1 MLVKKKITAT
11 LAGAGLLMA
20 VSGCGSSQHNGNL
33 AIAEAVD
40 FGMTDYERLVAPTND
55 LAYDLLDK
63 LDTDDDGNVFFS
75 PTSLWMALAIVYNGA
90 DGETKTE
97 MAEAM
102 QAQGIDVSDLN
113 KANASLMTALNKDN
127 DNIQLTIAN
136 SIWLN
141 KDFNLQ
147 KDFAK
152 RAEDYFNAETQ
163 QIDISS
169 SDASKKINDW
179 VKKATNSKI
188 DKMVEDPL
196 DADLFALVLNAIYF
210 KGDWTYPFDK
220 KITEKRTFHLEN
232 GTEKVVSFMKLQR
245 KFSYMAGDGFQAVK
259 LPYADGEMSMTVVL
273 PEENLGLKDFKSTLS
288 VENWELFQTNFNES
302 EGTVLLPRFKMEYET
317 ELNGALKSLGMKS
330 AFTETA
336 DFSHMVEG
344 DARLFISNIK
354 QKTYINVNEEGTE
367 AAAVTGVQVG
377 VTSAPAEGPFHM
389 EMNRPFFLMITDE
402 ETGVVLFVGYIA
414 SPKE

>member
-1 MLVKKKITAT
+1 
-11 LAGAGLLMA
+11 MA
-20 VSGCGSSQHNGNL
+20 VSGCGSGQDNGNL

-40 FGMTDYERLVAPTND
+40 FGTKDYERIIMPTNN
-55 LAYDLLDK
+55 LAYELLDK
-63 LDTDDDGNVFFS
+63 IEANDDGNVFFS
-75 PTSLWMALAIVYNGA
+75 PASLWMALAIVYNGA

-102 QAQGIDVSDLN
+102 QAKGIDVADLN
-113 KANASLMTALNKDN
+113 KANASLLTALNKDS

-141 KDFNLQ
+141 EEFNLQ

-152 RAEDYFNAETQ
+152 RTEDYFNAQTH
-163 QIDISS
+163 QITISS
-169 SDASKKINDW
+169 NEASKKINEW
-179 VKKATNSKI
+179 VKKATNAKI
-188 DKMVEDPL
+188 DKMVDDPL
-196 DADLFALVLNAIYF
+196 DSNLVALVLNAIYF

-220 KITEKRTFHLEN
+220 KQTEKRTFHLED
-232 GTEKVVSFMKLQR
+232 GTEKIAPFMKLQR

-273 PEENLGLKDFKSTLS
+273 PDENLGLEDFKRTLS
-288 VENWELFQTNFNES
+288 TENWGLFLTAFNER
-302 EGTVLLPRFKMEYET
+302 EGTILLPKFKMEYET
-317 ELNGALKSLGMKS
+317 ELNGALEALGMPS
-330 AFTETA
+330 AFTESA

-344 DARLFISNIK
+344 DANLFISTVK
-354 QKTYINVNEEGTE
+354 QKTYIDVNEEGTE

-377 VTSAPAEGPFHM
+377 VTSAPADGPFHM

-402 ETGVVLFVGYIA
+402 ETGVVLFVGYVA
-414 SPKE
+414 NPQ

>member
-1 MLVKKKITAT
+1 MKKKITAT

-20 VSGCGSSQHNGNL
+20 VSGCGSGQDNGNL

-40 FGMTDYERLVAPTND
+40 FGTKDYERIIMPTND
-55 LAYDLLDK
+55 LAYELLDK
-63 LDTDDDGNVFFS
+63 IEANDDGNVFFS
-75 PTSLWMALAIVYNGA
+75 PASLWMALAIVYNGA

-102 QAQGIDVSDLN
+102 QAQGIDVADLN
-113 KANASLMTALNKDN
+113 KANASLMTALNKDS

-141 KDFNLQ
+141 EEFNLQ

-152 RAEDYFNAETQ
+152 RTEDYFNAQTH
-163 QIDISS
+163 QITISS
-169 SDASKKINDW
+169 NEASKKINEW
-179 VKKATNSKI
+179 VKKATNAKI
-188 DKMVEDPL
+188 DKMVDDPL
-196 DADLFALVLNAIYF
+196 DSNLVALVLNAIYF

-220 KITEKRTFHLEN
+220 KQTEKRTFHLED
-232 GTEKVVSFMKLQR
+232 GTEKIAPFMKLQR

-273 PEENLGLKDFKSTLS
+273 PDENLGLEDFKRTLS
-288 VENWELFQTNFNES
+288 TENWGLFLTAFNER
-302 EGTVLLPRFKMEYET
+302 EGTILLPKFKMEYET
-317 ELNGALKSLGMKS
+317 ELNGALEALGMPS
-330 AFTETA
+330 VFTESA

-344 DARLFISNIK
+344 DANLFISTVK
-354 QKTYINVNEEGTE
+354 QKTYIDVNEEGTE

-377 VTSAPAEGPFHM
+377 VTSAPADGPFHM

-402 ETGVVLFVGYIA
+402 ETGVVLFVGYVA
-414 SPKE
+414 NPQ